1 MNSEQGELVVI
12 GKDAVEIQLK
22 RRPREVRVEFK
33 DECKI
38 VPCDPQ
44 DFDALEYYNFQRKN
58 GYHFLVIK
66 WSVSSSREIVW
77 EVRY

>member
-1 MNSEQGELVVI
+1 MNNEQGELVVI
-12 GKDAVEIQLK
+12 GKDAVEIQLN

-33 DECKI
+33 DEQKI

-44 DFDALEYYNFQRKN
+44 DFDALEFYWFQRRS
-58 GYHFLVIK
+58 GHYFLIVK
-66 WSVSSSREIVW
+66 WSVSAVREIVW